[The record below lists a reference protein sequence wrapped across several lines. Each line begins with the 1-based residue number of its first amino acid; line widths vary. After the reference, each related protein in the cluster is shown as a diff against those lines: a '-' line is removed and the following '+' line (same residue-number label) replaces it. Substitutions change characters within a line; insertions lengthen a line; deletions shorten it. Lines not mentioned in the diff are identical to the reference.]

1 MTTILVTGATGD
13 TGRPTV
19 KELLKK
25 GLKVRA
31 LARREDARSQE
42 LASLGAEIV
51 YGDIT
56 SLRDMRLAFDG
67 VDRAYFCYPIADGLV
82 EAAVIFAQVAR
93 EQGVEH
99 IVNLSHKQSR
109 PDARSKVTQNHWL
122 SEQVFKWSG
131 IPTTN
136 LRITFF
142 AEWLL
147 YISTIIQRGRYG
159 EDHRQHPGEAGRP
172 RRPSLPAARPEGV

>member
-1 MTTILVTGATGD
+1 MALCCIYSIGMREAPDVIVERKNAMTTILVTGATGD

-56 SLRDMRLAFDG
+56 SLRDMRRG
-67 VDRAYFCYPIADGLV
+67 MERGDRAYFCYSIAVGLG
-82 EAAVIFAQVAR
+82 EAAVL
-93 EQGVEH
+93 
-99 IVNLSHKQSR
+99 LS
-109 PDARSKVTQNHWL
+109 P
-122 SEQVFKWSG
+122 
-131 IPTTN
+131 
-136 LRITFF
+136 
-142 AEWLL
+142 
-147 YISTIIQRGRYG
+147 
-159 EDHRQHPGEAGRP
+159 
-172 RRPSLPAARPEGV
+172 